1 MPRNPPAPESPE
13 GKARASLNALKHGF
27 TSVAKLLPGESQDQ
41 FDKLLNG
48 YLDRLCPKDDFE
60 RSAIEHIVT
69 IDWQMRRIR
78 TAECCLI
85 DMESTHPAI
94 DQQFDEITG
103 HFRLAVAYERISQRG
118 VFQLANRQLARLSR
132 ELTRFL
138 KMFFDLRE
146 ISPPAATA
154 PAPVEQS
161 PEQPEQQGEQ
171 NEATPPPKETAR
183 FAWKPSIL
191 KVFTDAIAPPLAMAA

>member
-1 MPRNPPAPESPE
+1 MTRKDQDRRVSEARLAANRANAQKSTGPKSAE

-41 FDKLLNG
+41 FDKVLNG

-85 DMESTHPAI
+85 DMESTHPSALGKS
-94 DQQFDEITG
+94 D
-103 HFRLAVAYERISQRG
+103 
-118 VFQLANRQLARLSR
+118 
-132 ELTRFL
+132 
-138 KMFFDLRE
+138 
-146 ISPPAATA
+146 
-154 PAPVEQS
+154 PV
-161 PEQPEQQGEQ
+161 G
-171 NEATPPPKETAR
+171 
-183 FAWKPSIL
+183 L
-191 KVFTDAIAPPLAMAA
+191 G